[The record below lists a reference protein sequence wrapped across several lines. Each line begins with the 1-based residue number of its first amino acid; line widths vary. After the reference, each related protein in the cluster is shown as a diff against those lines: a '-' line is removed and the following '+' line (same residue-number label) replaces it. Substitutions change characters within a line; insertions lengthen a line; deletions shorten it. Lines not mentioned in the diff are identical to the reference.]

1 MRQAPEGG
9 RIYVKAGRPRR
20 GSLNIVIH
28 SGSCSAQDA
37 EFDGIGG
44 YP

>member
-1 MRQAPEGG
+1 MVPGPG
-9 RIYVKAGRPRR
+9 RGSKTQKTGRPRR

-37 EFDGIGG
+37 EFVDIGG

>member
-1 MRQAPEGG
+1 MGAGPG
-9 RIYVKAGRPRR
+9 RGSKTRKTGRPRR

-28 SGSCSAQDA
+28 SGSDSGEDA
-37 EFDGIGG
+37 EFDDIGG